1 MQRTY
6 VPFDV
11 DNLGRQTGVQRT
23 IDDLAADIDSIWN
36 DADEPDDLRLN
47 SGYNADGS
55 RDSLQRF
62 NVADNASAAAWSDYD
77 YTPGGRV
84 EMIEH
89 HNNAGGTYLAQHQ
102 YAYDEAGRLASQ
114 SDHRTDG
121 AGGFNHVFNRQFT
134 HDAAGQLAQALE
146 TINAGTTVVR
156 DYTDGRSST
165 DTVFLVGDDN
175 RLSRDDRYD
184 YLYTPEGQLSIRTSR
199 LSPSAGASDE
209 FRYDPAGRLIEV
221 TMKDPGG
228 AVTGVVQYGYD
239 ANGLMTGRRELA
251 ADGTTVLSH
260 TGYLHEGLQ
269 RVAELDLSQADPSIT
284 HLYLHGTQAN
294 EVVATSTFVDGAYDT
309 VWSFTDALGS
319 VTTTATK
326 SLSDWSVVHTVT
338 AEYGSSPS
346 RIGDTNLEALMS
358 LQVWAGHHRDEAT
371 GLIEAKARWYDPD
384 SGRFTVPDPKGFAA
398 GDSNLYRYV
407 GNGPGNATD
416 PDGLEERKTGLL
428 HALDLAVGRA
438 IQSLFRRANDSYYGR
453 GGGHKFIQDQV
464 QHLGETPQR
473 FQENGTRIGRFPGQ
487 FRHRKLTAQ
496 KADLDLQIID
506 RQIEAGT
513 FQGDRSEQRLEI
525 FRYAST
531 QIDQSY
537 QVQTD
542 SLKASGELA
551 VETILIGAPLAP
563 KLNLRVG
570 VTGLA
575 RGRVVTPNRGIPK
588 GITYEGT
595 VHRAVNPKYADN
607 AFNFHAPSNLAAN
620 HRYSGVGRGGIYSG
634 TSREAVLGELRHY
647 NLNPDKVAW
656 VARDVRVSNVL
667 DLTSPAIRKQLGVSL
682 GDITG
687 DSYLYTQALGDL
699 ARSRG
704 YNGIMF
710 PAARAR
716 GTTNFLELINHA
728 K

>member
-1 MQRTY
+1 MA
-6 VPFDV
+6 
-11 DNLGRQTGVQRT
+11 
-23 IDDLAADIDSIWN
+23 I
-36 DADEPDDLRLN
+36 
-47 SGYNADGS
+47 
-55 RDSLQRF
+55 
-62 NVADNASAAAWSDYD
+62 
-77 YTPGGRV
+77 GGCW
-84 EMIEH
+84 
-89 HNNAGGTYLAQHQ
+89 
-102 YAYDEAGRLASQ
+102 
-114 SDHRTDG
+114 
-121 AGGFNHVFNRQFT
+121 
-134 HDAAGQLAQALE
+134 
-146 TINAGTTVVR
+146 
-156 DYTDGRSST
+156 
-165 DTVFLVGDDN
+165 
-175 RLSRDDRYD
+175 
-184 YLYTPEGQLSIRTSR
+184 
-199 LSPSAGASDE
+199 AGASDE

-228 AVTGVVQYGYD
+228 AVTGIVQYGYD
-239 ANGLMTGRRELA
+239 ANGLMTGRRQLA

-294 EVVATSTFVDGAYDT
+294 EVVATSTFTDSGYDT

-319 VTTTATK
+319 VATTATK

-338 AEYGSSPS
+338 AEYGGSPS
-346 RIGDTNLEALMS
+346 RIGDTNVEALMS

-371 GLIEAKARWYDPD
+371 SLIEAKARWYDPD

-428 HALDLAVGRA
+428 HALDLALGRA

-473 FQENGTRIGRFPGQ
+473 FRENGTRIGRFPGQ

-551 VETILIGAPLAP
+551 VETVLIGAPLAP

-575 RGRVVTPNRGIPK
+575 RGRVVTPNRGLVHMTDAADAINDTKRLGLPSDLYAGPASNASRSGWRLTGRTGLSPK
-588 GITYEGT
+588 GTFEPIHVPSAAESAFSRPLPIGPVTLWQ
-595 VHRAVNPKYADN
+595 RAMGQQYTARGVINLETG
-607 AFNFHAPSNLAAN
+607 AFT
-620 HRYSGVGRGGIYSG
+620 RTGIN
-634 TSREAVLGELRHY
+634 R
-647 NLNPDKVAW
+647 
-656 VARDVRVSNVL
+656 
-667 DLTSPAIRKQLGVSL
+667 
-682 GDITG
+682 
-687 DSYLYTQALGDL
+687 TQAQWYAIDVGLTGT
-699 ARSRG
+699 
-704 YNGIMF
+704 
-710 PAARAR
+710 AATA
-716 GTTNFLELINHA
+716 GGLYWWSTTVNDQ
-728 K
+728 